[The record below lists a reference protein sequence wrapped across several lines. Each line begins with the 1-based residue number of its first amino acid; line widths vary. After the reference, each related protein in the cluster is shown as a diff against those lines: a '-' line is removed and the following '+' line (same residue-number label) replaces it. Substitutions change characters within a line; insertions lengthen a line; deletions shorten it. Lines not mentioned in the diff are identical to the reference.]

1 MASIRRETTLH
12 VNADAA
18 WAALREPGLAQ
29 EAFAPVLSGCEIEGD
44 VRTVRFAAGMVARER
59 ILDVD
64 DAHRRI
70 AYAALDVA
78 GVQYHHASMQ
88 IESAGPGRCQFVW
101 ITDVVP
107 EAAVAGIGP
116 LVEAGTAAFKHNV
129 EAGLVGQG
137 AVARVAA
144 ATAGL

>member
-1 MASIRRETTLH
+1 MASIRREVTLE
-12 VNADAA
+12 VGAEAA
-18 WAALREPGLAQ
+18 WAALREPGRVH
-29 EAFAPVLSGCEIEGD
+29 EAFAPVLTASELDGD
-44 VRTVRFAAGMVARER
+44 VRTVHFAAGMTVRER

-64 DAHRRI
+64 EEHRRI

-88 IESAGPGRCQFVW
+88 IEIAGPGRCQFVW

-107 EAAVAGIGP
+107 DAAGAAITPV
-116 LVEAGTAAFKHNV
+116 VEAGVAAFARNV
-129 EAGLVGQG
+129 GAAPAGQRDSEP
-137 AVARVAA
+137 VAG